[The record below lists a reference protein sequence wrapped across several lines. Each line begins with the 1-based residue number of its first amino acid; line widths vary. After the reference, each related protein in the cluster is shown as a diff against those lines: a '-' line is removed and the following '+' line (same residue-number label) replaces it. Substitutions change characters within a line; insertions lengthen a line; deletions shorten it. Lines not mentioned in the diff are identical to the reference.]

1 MQVSRTN
8 DFHMQLVEIS
18 KPKIQIMLE
27 DINRYPPILV

>member
-18 KPKIQIMLE
+18 KPKNSNHVGGYQ
-27 DINRYPPILV
+27 